1 MAAAE
6 LQRHENYMNMPCTQ
20 GELEYVMHLGKSV
33 ISNMTDSEFIRF
45 DARRRKL
52 REWAKANGKHTW

>member
-6 LQRHENYMNMPCTQ
+6 LKRHENYMNMPCTK
-20 GELEYVMHLGKSV
+20 GELEYVMHLGRAA
-33 ISNMTDSEFIRF
+33 IANMTDTEFVRF

-52 REWAKANGKHTW
+52 REWAKANNVRTW